1 MKKDSQS
8 DSVRKA
14 LFGALSSE
22 AQDNTELVDKVLSV
36 LDSQKLLR
44 YSNNDD
50 INLLS
55 TYGKVLIVLTEDPSM
70 TARAVSIYLG
80 LSETMV
86 AKVFKSLISARLIT
100 KTKDKRQNVYKIN
113 YEILKNHSDIHHI
126 FDVMGK
132 ISKEINKQE
141 TVDDEPF

>member
-14 LFGALSSE
+14 LYGALSSG

-44 YSNNDD
+44 YSNNDE

-55 TYGKVLIVLTEDPSM
+55 SYGRVLIVLVDDPSM

-141 TVDDEPF
+141 TIDEEPF

>member
-141 TVDDEPF
+141 TVDEEPF

>member
-55 TYGKVLIVLTEDPSM
+55 TYGKVLIVLIEDPSM

-132 ISKEINKQE
+132 ISKEINKQKIIDE
-141 TVDDEPF
+141 EPF

>member
-14 LFGALSSE
+14 LYGALTSGT
-22 AQDNTELVDKVLSV
+22 QDNKELVDKVLNV
-36 LDSQKLLR
+36 LDNQKLLR
-44 YSNNDD
+44 YSNNDE

-55 TYGKVLIVLTEDPSM
+55 SYGRVLIVLVDDPSM

-126 FDVMGK
+126 FDAMGK

-141 TVDDEPF
+141 IIDDEPF

>member
-22 AQDNTELVDKVLSV
+22 ALDNTELVDKVLSV

-55 TYGKVLIVLTEDPSM
+55 TYGKVLIVLIEDPSM

-132 ISKEINKQE
+132 ISKEINKQKIIDE
-141 TVDDEPF
+141 EPF

>member
-22 AQDNTELVDKVLSV
+22 VQDNTELVDKVLSV

-55 TYGKVLIVLTEDPSM
+55 TYGKVLIVLIEDPSM

-141 TVDDEPF
+141 TIDEEPF

>member
-8 DSVRKA
+8 DAVRKA
-14 LFGALSSE
+14 LYGALSSGS
-22 AQDNTELVDKVLSV
+22 QDNKELVDKVLNV
-36 LDSQKLLR
+36 LDNQKLLR

-55 TYGKVLIVLTEDPSM
+55 TYGKVLIVLIDDPSM

-86 AKVFKSLISARLIT
+86 AKVFKSLISSGLIT

-126 FDVMGK
+126 FNAMGK
-132 ISKEINKQE
+132 ISKEINEQE
-141 TVDDEPF
+141 IVDEEPF

>member
-1 MKKDSQS
+1 MKKVSQS

-141 TVDDEPF
+141 TVDEEPF

>member
-55 TYGKVLIVLTEDPSM
+55 TYGKVLIVLIEDPSM

-86 AKVFKSLISARLIT
+86 AKVFKSLILARLIT

-132 ISKEINKQE
+132 ISKEINKQKIIDE
-141 TVDDEPF
+141 EPF

>member
-55 TYGKVLIVLTEDPSM
+55 TYGKVLIVLIEDPSM
-70 TARAVSIYLG
+70 TARAISIYLG

-132 ISKEINKQE
+132 ISKEINKQKIIDE
-141 TVDDEPF
+141 EPF

>member
-55 TYGKVLIVLTEDPSM
+55 TYGKVLIVLIEDPSM
-70 TARAVSIYLG
+70 TARDVSIYLG

-132 ISKEINKQE
+132 ISKEINKQKIIDE
-141 TVDDEPF
+141 EPF

>member
-55 TYGKVLIVLTEDPSM
+55 TYGKVLIVLIEDPSM

-141 TVDDEPF
+141 TIDEEPF

>member
-8 DSVRKA
+8 DAVRKA
-14 LFGALSSE
+14 LFGALSSDT
-22 AQDNTELVDKVLSV
+22 QGNMELVDKVLSV
-36 LDSQKLLR
+36 LDNQKLLR

-55 TYGKVLIVLTEDPSM
+55 TYGKVLVVLIEDPSM

-86 AKVFKSLISARLIT
+86 AKVFKSLISSGLIT
-100 KTKDKRQNVYKIN
+100 KTKDRRQNIYKVN
-113 YEILKNHSDIHHI
+113 YKSLKNHSDIHHL
-126 FDVMGK
+126 FSALEK
-132 ISKEINKQE
+132 ISKESNRQE
-141 TVDDEPF
+141 TTDEEPF

>member
-1 MKKDSQS
+1 
-8 DSVRKA
+8 
-14 LFGALSSE
+14 
-22 AQDNTELVDKVLSV
+22 
-36 LDSQKLLR
+36 
-44 YSNNDD
+44 
-50 INLLS
+50 
-55 TYGKVLIVLTEDPSM
+55 M

-132 ISKEINKQE
+132 ISKEINKQKIIDE
-141 TVDDEPF
+141 EPF

>member
-8 DSVRKA
+8 DAVRKA
-14 LFGALSSE
+14 LYGALSSG
-22 AQDNTELVDKVLSV
+22 AQDNEELVDKVLNV
-36 LDSQKLLR
+36 LDNQKLLR
-44 YSNNDD
+44 YSSNDD

-55 TYGKVLIVLTEDPSM
+55 SYGKVLIVLIDDPSM

-86 AKVFKSLISARLIT
+86 AKVFKSLISSGLIT

-113 YEILKNHSDIHHI
+113 YEILKNHPDIHHLSGPI
-126 FDVMGK
+126 QK
-132 ISKEINKQE
+132 ILGYTPPIKIEE
-141 TVDDEPF
+141 DEPF

>member
-14 LFGALSSE
+14 LFGALSSD

-141 TVDDEPF
+141 TVDEEPF

>member
-55 TYGKVLIVLTEDPSM
+55 TYGKVLIVLTEDPSRR
-70 TARAVSIYLG
+70 ARAVFIYVG
-80 LSETMV
+80 LRESMV
-86 AKVFKSLISARLIT
+86 DNVFKSLISARLLT

-141 TVDDEPF
+141 TVDEEPF

>member
-14 LFGALSSE
+14 LYGALTSG
-22 AQDNTELVDKVLSV
+22 AQDNKELVDKVLNV
-36 LDSQKLLR
+36 LDNQKLLR
-44 YSNNDD
+44 YSNNDE

-55 TYGKVLIVLTEDPSM
+55 SYGRVLIVLVDDPSM

-126 FDVMGK
+126 FDAMGK

-141 TVDDEPF
+141 IIDDEPF

>member
-8 DSVRKA
+8 DAVRKA
-14 LFGALSSE
+14 LYGALSSGS
-22 AQDNTELVDKVLSV
+22 QDNKELVDRVLNV
-36 LDSQKLLR
+36 LDNQKLLR
-44 YSNNDD
+44 YSSNDD

-55 TYGKVLIVLTEDPSM
+55 TYGKVLIVLIEDPST

-86 AKVFKSLISARLIT
+86 AKVLKSLISSGLVT

-126 FDVMGK
+126 FDAMGK
-132 ISKEINKQE
+132 ISKEIDRQG
-141 TVDDEPF
+141 TVDEEPF